1 MRAVVLGTGTSFGV
15 PVIGC
20 DCPVCTS
27 PDPRDRRTRVAAV
40 VEADDGRRVLIDT
53 PPEIRLQLLAAGI
66 GGVDAVLFTHEH
78 ADHVHGI
85 DDLRALSARRGRLPV
100 LGSAATL
107 DELALRFP
115 YIFDDRIRPQP
126 GTSKPQLAPSVL
138 EPLVEVDVAGLPV
151 MPLPVRHGD
160 LTVFGYRIGPFGYV
174 TDAKDV
180 PPVVIERLRGVR
192 ILVLNALFERPHPTH
207 LSFGEAI
214 AVAEAVGAAR
224 PLLTHL
230 THRQTHAALAARLPA
245 GVEPAHDGLVLTF

>member
-1 MRAVVLGTGTSFGV
+1 VRAVVLGTGTSFGV

-27 PDPRDRRTRVAAV
+27 EDPRDRRTRVAAV
-40 VEADDGRRVLIDT
+40 MEADDGQRILIDT
-53 PPEIRLQLLAAGI
+53 PPEIRLQLLSAGI

-100 LGSAATL
+100 FGSAATL
-107 DELALRFP
+107 EQLAGRFP

-138 EPLVEVDVAGLPV
+138 EPLVEVEVAGLPV
-151 MPLPVRHGD
+151 VPLPVPHGD

-174 TDAKDV
+174 TDAKSV
-180 PPVVIERLRGVR
+180 PPAVIERLRGVR
-192 ILVLNALFERPHPTH
+192 VLVLNALFERPHPTH
-207 LSFGEAI
+207 LSIGEAI
-214 AVAEAVGAAR
+214 AVAEAVGAER
-224 PLLTHL
+224 TLLTHL
-230 THRQTHAALAARLPA
+230 THRQSHAALAARLPA
-245 GVEPAHDGLVLTF
+245 GVEPAHDGMVLTF